1 MAQQDVAAQKQESF
15 DLYVMGVIALVI
27 IIVVTM
33 FYYQHPWYWM
43 NLYLYKALSIVPE
56 GIMKYLF
63 FWASD
68 EAVLAKDIHTHLM
81 AHKENYSTYY
91 VAGGSGY
98 KTQNDIN
105 LVGFRMFWVF
115 PAIFLGWRFYKE
127 LKRNVS
133 PIVPPGGR
141 RRFFGLLAPKKQNA
155 LYEYAKS
162 QKEIWPYIKPVVNR
176 MKEMVEN
183 PSLDDG
189 WYALSK
195 LPITWILE
203 RDLTQKVVTKKVRKI
218 FTRRQKSQFVLSR
231 EKTYP
236 VLKENIGP
244 LWKGL
249 DALTF
254 NERCLLAI
262 LVPHAFG
269 KTKMSRLI
277 NRKICNYHEDDLS
290 DKVKAAMLVDIEKD
304 VNEIISLHSEAFEMP
319 YFIDTEFDEPYDP
332 IASSFEE
339 LDSELDM
346 FEKGKELVRST
357 LLTHAYVKTVMFSL
371 MDKTWTYGVLSS
383 AELLW
388 IKKID
393 RDLWYVVSQQGR
405 TSSFVEVVGCWSHY
419 LAESTYGFRTLM
431 PQVNEGFRGLDYEL
445 YTTHDTY
452 LPHESW
458 DNSAKWD
465 KLVPSFG
472 GANKSS
478 GLSAN
483 AGRTL

>member
-1 MAQQDVAAQKQESF
+1 
-15 DLYVMGVIALVI
+15 
-27 IIVVTM
+27 
-33 FYYQHPWYWM
+33 M
-43 NLYLYKALSIVPE
+43 NH
-56 GIMKYLF
+56 M
-63 FWASD
+63 
-68 EAVLAKDIHTHLM
+68 T
-81 AHKENYSTYY
+81 
-91 VAGGSGY
+91 
-98 KTQNDIN
+98 
-105 LVGFRMFWVF
+105 
-115 PAIFLGWRFYKE
+115 
-127 LKRNVS
+127 
-133 PIVPPGGR
+133 
-141 RRFFGLLAPKKQNA
+141 
-155 LYEYAKS
+155 
-162 QKEIWPYIKPVVNR
+162 
-176 MKEMVEN
+176 
-183 PSLDDG
+183 
-189 WYALSK
+189 
-195 LPITWILE
+195 
-203 RDLTQKVVTKKVRKI
+203 
-218 FTRRQKSQFVLSR
+218 
-231 EKTYP
+231 
-236 VLKENIGP
+236 
-244 LWKGL
+244 
-249 DALTF
+249 
-254 NERCLLAI
+254 
-262 LVPHAFG
+262 
-269 KTKMSRLI
+269 
-277 NRKICNYHEDDLS
+277 
-290 DKVKAAMLVDIEKD
+290 
-304 VNEIISLHSEAFEMP
+304 
-319 YFIDTEFDEPYDP
+319 P

-357 LLTHAYVKTVMFSL
+357 LLTHAYVKTIMFSL

-472 GANKSS
+472 GSNKSS